1 MSQTFVLELFR
12 TQFFFAV
19 EEYFY
24 AAEKY
29 AIVLLWQTP

>member
-12 TQFFFAV
+12 THFFAV